1 MLPDLKAGPEVLF
14 MRSAALVVAEAIS
27 KEQGASLAGCTET
40 QLLASLDDPDIAR
53 AVDAEVSRM
62 RLSGDLASLKAA
74 RLTDTMLDK
83 LLSTPDEEINVSL
96 AMRLAELGLKFRE
109 KPTAAGKQEAHK
121 ARVVIL
127 KDGDP
132 DLRPDPDGGF
142 LLTIDMRSKRTQTVQ
157 HEEISDAE

>member
-1 MLPDLKAGPEVLF
+1 MLPDLKAGPEALF
-14 MRSAALVVAEAIS
+14 MRNAALVVAEAIP
-27 KEQGASLAGCTET
+27 KEQGAYFAGCTVA

-109 KPTAAGKQEAHK
+109 KATTAGKQEAHQ

-142 LLTIDMRSKRTQTVQ
+142 LLTIDMRNKRTQTIQ
-157 HEEISDAE
+157 HGEISDGK